1 MLGSSEN
8 QDDGLHVLVTVSV
21 GSVLSILPLHLS
33 SWVAY
38 MPGMRDM
45 SSQGGHLKSLSPT
58 NLQQGTAGSGSAD
71 GKTGL
76 IAWSTGS
83 PSWTCRWLTV
93 ETWTAHFP
101 VLSISFPQRGNS
113 SVLVFCEP
121 APFRG
126 QLFLLQLPYCSPRPG
141 RGHRNRWLSK
151 LSCFKPSES
160 A

>member
-1 MLGSSEN
+1 MLESSEN

-21 GSVLSILPLHLS
+21 GSVLLILPLHLS

-83 PSWTCRWLTV
+83 PS
-93 ETWTAHFP
+93 
-101 VLSISFPQRGNS
+101 
-113 SVLVFCEP
+113 
-121 APFRG
+121 
-126 QLFLLQLPYCSPRPG
+126 
-141 RGHRNRWLSK
+141 
-151 LSCFKPSES
+151 
-160 A
+160 